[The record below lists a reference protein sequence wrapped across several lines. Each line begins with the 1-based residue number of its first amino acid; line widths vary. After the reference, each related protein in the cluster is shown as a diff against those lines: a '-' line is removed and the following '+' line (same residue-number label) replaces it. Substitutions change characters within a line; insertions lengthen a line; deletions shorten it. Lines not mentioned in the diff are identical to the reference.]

1 MKAEASALEAARL
14 RIEAE
19 TKAKQTALEK
29 LEE

>member
-1 MKAEASALEAARL
+1 MKAEASALEADRK